1 MDIASHLNLLR
12 SIFARLRT
20 EAAAFTPLEWQT
32 PGACGDWTVSQ
43 VVAHLA
49 QGAQRYTLWI
59 RRALDGLA
67 EPPPGSAF
75 DPDLATGSA
84 SIKERTLVYHQAVAD
99 DVLGSFTA
107 ATTEFIDL
115 VETLQPDDWHR
126 PAFHPSGVLPV
137 VGLLTWRIAEL
148 SLHRWD
154 ILHALGREA
163 HLPDGSHEA
172 LLDWLPRWLAVG
184 FRPAAPLARP
194 LRFDFALAAPI
205 SRTVGVD
212 IHGECFELRS
222 EPAEAPDAI
231 FTVDPER
238 FILALAGRLSLA
250 AALRAAD
257 ERPARAAADFQRWFG
272 AL

>member
-1 MDIASHLNLLR
+1 MLSQLKLLR
-12 SIFARLRT
+12 SIFALLRT

-59 RRALDGLA
+59 RRALDGQSD
-67 EPPPGSAF
+67 PPPGSSF
-75 DPDLATGSA
+75 YPDLATGSA
-84 SIKERTLVYHQAVAD
+84 SIKERTLQYHQDVAD
-99 DVLGSFTA
+99 DVLASFTA

-115 VETLQPDDWHR
+115 LESLGPDDWPC

-172 LLDWLPRWLAVG
+172 LLDWLPRWLGVG
-184 FRPAAPLARP
+184 FQPAAPLARP
-194 LRFDFALAAPI
+194 LRFDFALAAPA
-205 SRTVGVD
+205 SRTIGVD
-212 IHGECFELRS
+212 IHGERFELRS
-222 EPAEAPDAI
+222 QPAEAPDAV
-231 FTVDPER
+231 FAVDPES
-238 FILALAGRLSLA
+238 FILGLAGRLSLA
-250 AALRAAD
+250 AALQAAD
-257 ERPARAAADFQRWFG
+257 ERQARAAADFQRWFG